1 MWCIILTLSIN
12 CRLHTE
18 KRLLKGFRNI
28 FAKPLS
34 PFRLAVLGKLNNFV
48 KEWIAEISELKVGRL
63 LNRTSNFCVIYQTLK
78 PLSCMSRMWGVG
90 GESNLFSCL
99 CFSSRTCHHR
109 LYAVLGA
116 RYLHLGHTDLESTQ
130 KVQPTYN
137 S

>member
-78 PLSCMSRMWGVG
+78 PLSCMSRMWGGRGGIKLIFLSLLLLQNLPPSAICCVG
-90 GESNLFSCL
+90 GKIFTFGSYRLGVHTKGTTNL
-99 CFSSRTCHHR
+99 
-109 LYAVLGA
+109 
-116 RYLHLGHTDLESTQ
+116 
-130 KVQPTYN
+130 
-137 S
+137 